1 MRSVRLE
8 AGVEK
13 NELHLKYELTF
24 VVLHIGETFGD
35 TSVQILSTETALVLF
50 LKRTKKIP
58 VNLINASTQLCI
70 IYKASVQL
78 NFGFYPH

>member
-50 LKRTKKIP
+50 LKRTKNSSKSHQCFY
-58 VNLINASTQLCI
+58 STLHHI
-70 IYKASVQL
+70 
-78 NFGFYPH
+78 